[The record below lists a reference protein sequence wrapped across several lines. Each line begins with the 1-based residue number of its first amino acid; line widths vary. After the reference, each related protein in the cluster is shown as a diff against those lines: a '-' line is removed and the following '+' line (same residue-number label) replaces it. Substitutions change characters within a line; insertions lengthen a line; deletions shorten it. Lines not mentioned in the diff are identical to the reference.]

1 MKHVLIPTKLEKV
14 AKELLTAK
22 GFTVN
27 QDADAPLA
35 DLAKKYPDT
44 EALIVRSE
52 KVTPAVMDA
61 LPKLKVVIR
70 AGAGYDNIDTKYA
83 RKRGI
88 DVMNTPGANANGVA
102 EEVIAMVLA
111 HYRHILAADATTRQ
125 GLWEKKNY
133 MGRELAQKTIG
144 IVGLGNIGRLVAKR
158 LEGFEVKVLGYD
170 PVISEARAKDMGAE
184 LCTLEKIFSE
194 ADIITLHVPATPETK
209 GMVNAALL
217 KLAKPGVVIVNCA
230 RAEIV
235 NEADLRA
242 LKAEKKIGFLND
254 VYPEDAA
261 GPKSVTD
268 IADLML
274 PHLGASTHEA
284 NWTAAKRS
292 AEQLTAYV
300 ERGVTTYVVN
310 KGVPD
315 GLDEKFQQLAYHI
328 ACVGKSL
335 LGPGAPVTRIECSFY
350 GNLHQFGKWFL
361 SPVVAAIAPDFDRT
375 EAPEAATAYLSSKGI
390 TAEIREVNENKKY
403 GNSMTID
410 FVGGAGGKLQQV
422 SIRGTIAE
430 DNLMISRIND
440 FDKLYFMP
448 EGHSLMVTYQDR
460 PGVLAK
466 ITAAVAAANI
476 NIDDIRSPHDLKGEM
491 SLAVLKT
498 NQAVPAAV
506 LERIRRELEPGD
518 SVAALSV
525 V

>member
-1 MKHVLIPTKLEKV
+1 MKNVLIPTKLEKV
-14 AKELLTAK
+14 AKELLSAK
-22 GFTVN
+22 GFAVS

-35 DLAKKYPDT
+35 DLVKKYPDT

-52 KVTPAVMDA
+52 KVTPAVMNA

-70 AGAGYDNIDTKYA
+70 AGAGYDNIDTKHA
-83 RKRGI
+83 RKHGI

-102 EEVIAMVLA
+102 EEVVAMVLA
-111 HYRHILAADATTRQ
+111 HYRQIIAADTTTRQ

-133 MGRELAQKTIG
+133 MGREIAHKTVG
-144 IVGLGNIGRLVAKR
+144 IVGLGNIGRLVAQR

-170 PVISEARAKDMGAE
+170 PVISAARATEIGAE

-209 GMVNAALL
+209 GMVNASLL
-217 KLAKPGVVIVNCA
+217 KLVKPGVVIVNCA

-242 LKAEKKIGFLND
+242 LKQEKKIGFLND

-268 IADLML
+268 IADIML

-292 AEQLTAYV
+292 AEQLIAYV

-328 ACVGKSL
+328 ACVGRQF
-335 LGPGAPVTRIECSFY
+335 LGTAPVTRIECSFY
-350 GNLHQFGKWFL
+350 GTLHPFGKWFL
-361 SPVVAAIAPDFDRT
+361 PPVVAALAPEFDRS
-375 EAPEAATAYLSSKGI
+375 ESPDAAAAFLSGKGVSV
-390 TAEIREVNENKKY
+390 EIRDTDESKHY
-403 GNSMTID
+403 GSSMTLD
-410 FVGGAGGKLQQV
+410 FTAGSGSRLEKV

-430 DNLMISRIND
+430 GHLMISRIND
-440 FDKLYFMP
+440 FDKLYFTP
-448 EGHSLMVTYQDR
+448 EGHSLMVVYEDR

-466 ITAAVAAANI
+466 ITTAVAVADI
-476 NIDDIRSPHDLKGEM
+476 NIDDIRSPHSEDGKH

-498 NQAVPAAV
+498 NTAVSADVMARIRKDTGAETVAAV
-506 LERIRRELEPGD
+506 SI
-518 SVAALSV
+518 V
-525 V
+525 